1 MVSKTFKILFIL
13 RKRKNGSRGPLP
25 IYVRLTVNGSRIEL
39 STSRVCDP
47 AGWHKGTGRA
57 SGNKEDART
66 LNAYLD
72 LYQSHIYDA
81 QRELLTRGE
90 EVTADAIR
98 DKMLG
103 IEEGGKTLL
112 EVYRYHVKQIEQLV
126 GKEYAVGTLKRFMS
140 SQAALEAF
148 IESKYK
154 LKDIPIRNLTYQ
166 FITEYEFFLKS
177 VRGTQHN
184 TAMGNI
190 KKLKKIVRQCVANDW
205 LDKDPFMSYKVKIRD
220 TNRTYLTEEE
230 LNNVIEKKLSTER
243 LRLVRDVFVFSCYT
257 GLAYCDVEKLTPSDI
272 SPGIDG
278 EKWIFTTRTKT
289 DVPTRVPLLPAAL
302 AILERYADD
311 PRVANAGKCLPV
323 FSNQRVNGYLKEIAD
338 LCAITKE
345 LTFHCARH
353 TFATT
358 VTLTNG
364 VPIET
369 VSKMLGHKNI
379 RTTQQYAR
387 IVDRKVSE
395 DMRILRSKMNPATP
409 KVQFSQQSK

>member
-25 IYVRLTVNGSRIEL
+25 IFVRLTVNGCRIEL
-39 STSRVCDP
+39 STSRVYDP
-47 AGWHKGTGRA
+47 AGWNKEAGRA
-57 SGNKEDART
+57 IGNKEDART
-66 LNAYLD
+66 LNAFLD

-81 QRELLTRGE
+81 QRELLTKGE
-90 EVTADAIR
+90 DVTAQAIR

-103 IEEGGKTLL
+103 LEEGSKTLL
-112 EVYRYHVKQIEQLV
+112 EVYRYHVNQIKQLV
-126 GKEYAVGTLKRFMS
+126 GKEYAIGTLKRFKS
-140 SQAALEAF
+140 SQAALKAF
-148 IESKYK
+148 VEQTYK
-154 LKDIPIRNLTYQ
+154 VKDFPIRNLTYQ

-177 VRGTQHN
+177 IRGVQHN

-230 LNNVIEKKLSTER
+230 LNAIAAKKLSTER
-243 LRLVRDVFVFSCYT
+243 LRLVRDVFIFSCYT
-257 GLAYCDVEKLTPSDI
+257 GLAYCDVEKLTPFDI
-272 SPGIDG
+272 STGIDG

-289 DVPTRVPLLPAAL
+289 DTPTRVPILPNAM
-302 AILERYADD
+302 AILSKYASD
-311 PRVANAGKCLPV
+311 PRAENTGKCLPV
-323 FSNQRVNGYLKEIAD
+323 YSNQRVNSYLKEIAD
-338 LCAITKE
+338 LCGITKE

-369 VSKMLGHKNI
+369 VSRMLGHKNI

-395 DMRILRSKMNPATP
+395 DMCQ
-409 KVQFSQQSK
+409 V